1 MYASEGSNV
10 TICWKIVPK
19 ANPTLLSR
27 FTVVALLRP
36 GEKQTKTVGQAY
48 SNGTHDRTF
57 PHHAKLYIGRATVE
71 ADLVSKILY
80 LRLVNYTSEMEN
92 IYCAHY
98 EMGSGS
104 NPITTCHSQAVFL
117 RNTGK
122 HMCFHHCTKSSLHQ
136 IYSGKIWSKKVQ
148 TRGESKAKMVNTTFA
163 Y

>member
-10 TICWKIVPK
+10 TICWKIVPE
-19 ANPTLLSR
+19 ANLTLFSR

-36 GEKQTKTVGQAY
+36 GELLMKVVGQAY
-48 SNGTHDRTF
+48 SNGTHHRTF
-57 PHHAKLYIGRATVE
+57 DHHTDLYIGRATVE

-104 NPITTCHSQAVFL
+104 NPIKTCHSQAVFL

-122 HMCFHHCTKSSLHQ
+122 HMCFHHCTKNWIYTNLLRKNMEQKSS
-136 IYSGKIWSKKVQ
+136 
-148 TRGESKAKMVNTTFA
+148 N
-163 Y
+163 